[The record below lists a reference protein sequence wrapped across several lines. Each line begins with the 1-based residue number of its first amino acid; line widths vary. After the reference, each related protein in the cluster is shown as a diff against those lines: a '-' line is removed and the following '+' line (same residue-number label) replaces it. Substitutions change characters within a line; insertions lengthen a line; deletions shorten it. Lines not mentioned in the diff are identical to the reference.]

1 MRRTRRALAVVV
13 TAAAVAAAGLTTT
26 ALASSSAARPVTARQ
41 STVALRP
48 GSGQLV
54 VDWNQ
59 ELIAIA
65 GSPGAQ
71 PATVHPTRSFAIL
84 QAAEYDA
91 VTSITRQ
98 DPPYLFSV
106 PAPRDARPDAAAD
119 QAAHD
124 VLTALYP
131 SMKTGLD
138 SMLFGE
144 LAVIPDSQGK
154 RDGIRVG
161 AAVAERLIKL
171 RFLDGSG
178 ATPPPFVPGNQPGD
192 Y

>member
-1 MRRTRRALAVVV
+1 MRRKRRALAVVV

-26 ALASSSAARPVTARQ
+26 ALASSSSAAGSATGRQ
-41 STVALRP
+41 SAVAFRP
-48 GSGQLV
+48 GSGRLV

-106 PAPRDARPDAAAD
+106 PAD
-119 QAAHD
+119 
-124 VLTALYP
+124 
-131 SMKTGLD
+131 
-138 SMLFGE
+138 
-144 LAVIPDSQGK
+144 
-154 RDGIRVG
+154 
-161 AAVAERLIKL
+161 
-171 RFLDGSG
+171 
-178 ATPPPFVPGNQPGD
+178 PGGV